1 MCRFPCIS
9 RKNKK
14 AMAKITSQPSAEL
27 NMLTSFTGAAEGG
40 RGRKHNLSITR
51 SKTTE
56 RCVENLQE
64 SLQNKMA

>member
-1 MCRFPCIS
+1 
-9 RKNKK
+9 
-14 AMAKITSQPSAEL
+14 MAKITSQPSAEL

-64 SLQNKMA
+64 ALQNKMA